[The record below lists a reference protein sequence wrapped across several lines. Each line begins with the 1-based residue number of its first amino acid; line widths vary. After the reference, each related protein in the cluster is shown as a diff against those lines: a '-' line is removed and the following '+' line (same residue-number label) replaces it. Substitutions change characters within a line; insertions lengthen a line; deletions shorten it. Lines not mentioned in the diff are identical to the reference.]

1 MLVDKI
7 YDVLDSGSFPKQLR
21 KEQNND
27 PIIKEASEIL
37 TKGEIIKEGRLKH
50 VQKQLR
56 VENRLLIKAWRPI
69 ILPKLRK
76 YVVSTLHDKS
86 HSEIDKQYD
95 LFKQCFFWPTYV
107 KVYPNLCRP
116 LNVTM
121 FLEKQP

>member
-7 YDVLDSGSFPKQLR
+7 YGVLDSGSFPKQLR

-56 VENRLLIKAWRPI
+56 VENRLLIKA
-69 ILPKLRK
+69 
-76 YVVSTLHDKS
+76 
-86 HSEIDKQYD
+86 
-95 LFKQCFFWPTYV
+95 
-107 KVYPNLCRP
+107 
-116 LNVTM
+116 
-121 FLEKQP
+121 